1 MSYPGAMQGDAWL
14 ADEERLGTVVR
25 RVYRRALRRPGP
37 PLLVAAAATAAL
49 LALTASRPPV
59 YEAGLTFR
67 LDEGRVGDPR
77 FAPRPPRD
85 IRQYIAALAL
95 TRERVASVLRAHHV
109 SERRLA
115 RDPEG
120 TIEDFREDV
129 DISVIRDEFLGERD
143 PDGEPRSAYVSVT
156 LQGADPERTRAI
168 LHDLGAG
175 VVEAQRAQRGDR
187 LQRGRE
193 VFSDELARARAD
205 TRALQARLER
215 ARSRAGAR
223 GPAAVAELAGLET
236 EALAAIEREVAI
248 ERRSN
253 EVAFDRAA
261 EDRQLAMT
269 LTLFDEGV
277 RTVSPPL
284 GLLGLAVR
292 AALLLPALF
301 GLAAAVAGA
310 FDDRVYGAGDLAL
323 ARLPVLGVLPRFPGD
338 DVGAL
343 AARVGARPQGVP
355 R

>member
-25 RVYRRALRRPGP
+25 RVYGRALQRPGP
-37 PLLVAAAATAAL
+37 PLVVALAATAAL
-49 LALTASRPPV
+49 VGLRATRPPV
-59 YEAGLTFR
+59 YEAALHFR
-67 LDEGRVGDPR
+67 LDEGRVGDAR

-95 TRERVASVLRAHHV
+95 TRARVAAVLRAHHV

-115 RDPEG
+115 RDPDG
-120 TIEDFREDV
+120 AIADFREGV
-129 DISVIRDEFLGERD
+129 DISVIRDDFLVERE
-143 PDGEPRSAYVSVT
+143 PDAEPRSAYVSVT
-156 LQGADPERTRAI
+156 LQGADPEKTRAI

-175 VVEAQRAQRGDR
+175 VLEAQRAQRGDR
-187 LQRGRE
+187 LQRGRD
-193 VFSDELARARAD
+193 VFSDELARARAE
-205 TRALQARLER
+205 TGALQARLER
-215 ARSRAGAR
+215 ARSRAGAG
-223 GPAAVAELAGLET
+223 GPAAAAELAGLET
-236 EALAAIEREVAI
+236 EALAAIEREVAL
-248 ERRSN
+248 ERRAD

-261 EDRQLAMT
+261 EDRQLALT
-269 LTLFDEGV
+269 LSLFDEGV

-284 GLLGLAVR
+284 DLLGLALR

-323 ARLPVLGVLPRFPGD
+323 ARIPVLGVLPRFPGD

-343 AARVGARPQGVP
+343 AARAGARLQGVP